1 MPLLRPFAALTAA
14 LLCACGHA
22 GQELSTPNSAL
33 AGAAA
38 GQTPVERGLSFV
50 DANCS
55 GCHAVRPGIEPPNP
69 QAPSFVTVA
78 NDFGFTEDT
87 LRQFLR
93 DGHDTPAAMSIR
105 LAEDEAEMTAAYII
119 SLRSPPAALNR
130 AKAGRGLVQ
139 ARCAS
144 CHGVGMND
152 VSPRSEAPPLRDLYK
167 RYPVDALRS
176 AFLGGI
182 HVGHR
187 DMPAFR
193 MSADEVE
200 AVLAYLKS
208 VDPCAQPSSDQA
220 AMDRCFAPL

>member
-1 MPLLRPFAALTAA
+1 MFRLSAALTAA

-22 GQELSTPNSAL
+22 GQELPASNSPVAV
-33 AGAAA
+33 AAVE
-38 GQTPVERGLSFV
+38 QTQLRRGLSFV

-69 QAPSFVTVA
+69 QAPGFVTVA
-78 NDFGFTEDT
+78 NDLGFNEDT
-87 LRQFLR
+87 LRQFFR

-105 LAEDEAEMTAAYII
+105 LAEDEAEMTAAYIM

-130 AKAGRGLVQ
+130 AKAGRGLVK

-144 CHGVGMND
+144 CHAVEMSD
-152 VSPRSEAPPLRDLYK
+152 VSPRPEAPPLRDLYK

-176 AFLGGI
+176 AFLAGI

-193 MSADEVE
+193 MPADEVE

-208 VDPCAQPSSDQA
+208 IDPCAQPSSDQA

>member
-1 MPLLRPFAALTAA
+1 
-14 LLCACGHA
+14 
-22 GQELSTPNSAL
+22 
-33 AGAAA
+33 
-38 GQTPVERGLSFV
+38 
-50 DANCS
+50 
-55 GCHAVRPGIEPPNP
+55 VRPGVEPPNP
-69 QAPSFVTVA
+69 QAPSFVAVA
-78 NDFGFTEDT
+78 NDLGFKEDT
-87 LRQFLR
+87 LREFFR

-105 LAEDEAEMTAAYII
+105 LGQEEAEMAAAYIM
-119 SLRSPPAALNR
+119 SLRSQPGALSQVE
-130 AKAGRGLVQ
+130 AGRGLVQ

-144 CHGVGMND
+144 CHAVEMNG

-176 AFLGGI
+176 AFLAGV

-193 MSADEVE
+193 MPADEVE

-208 VDPCAQPSSDQA
+208 IDPCAQPSSDKA